1 MIWNYLFKEIQKY
14 ADLGE
19 GQWRWWWWLL
29 EGLRV
34 ESIDMDRGS
43 VPIRLRA
50 ASTEAQIKGSVRR
63 ELQEQPSNRDSLIYR
78 L

>member
-1 MIWNYLFKEIQKY
+1 MELLTNKSDQKY

-34 ESIDMDRGS
+34 EAIDMDRSS
-43 VPIRLRA
+43 VPIRLWA
-50 ASTEAQIKGSVRR
+50 AQIKGSVRR
-63 ELQEQPSNRDSLIYR
+63 E
-78 L
+78 